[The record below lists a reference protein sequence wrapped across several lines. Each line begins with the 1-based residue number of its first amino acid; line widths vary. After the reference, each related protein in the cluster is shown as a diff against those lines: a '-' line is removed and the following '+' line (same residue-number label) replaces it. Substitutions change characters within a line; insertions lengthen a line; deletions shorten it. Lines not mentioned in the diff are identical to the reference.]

1 MRKTSTGSAFGE
13 SRASSANISALCS
26 ARVSST
32 CFAVKPDMS
41 LYPQSVSIFAASS
54 KLGASIMR
62 SALSRVSIFASLAL
76 SIAERYRYF
85 SLTHFLFDNS
95 FPPF

>member
-1 MRKTSTGSAFGE
+1 MRKTSTGVCV
-13 SRASSANISALCS
+13 RRKPRKLCEYLGS
-26 ARVSST
+26 VLGKGLLDLLCR
-32 CFAVKPDMS
+32 KPDMS

-76 SIAERYRYF
+76 SIAERSQIF
-85 SLTHFLFDNS
+85 FL
-95 FPPF
+95 